1 MGGEGDERATADDQ
15 SAQSEEEG
23 LEPTKEW
30 EKDLVDE
37 IIAQEF
43 ASADLELHWLD
54 EDEANTAKED
64 ATLEA
69 RVKLGALTLNE
80 MRGHLGLDPYANPAA
95 DKPMVLTKVGFVP
108 IEADVL
114 ANEPI

>member
-1 MGGEGDERATADDQ
+1 M
-15 SAQSEEEG
+15 
-23 LEPTKEW
+23 
-30 EKDLVDE
+30 
-37 IIAQEF
+37 
-43 ASADLELHWLD
+43 LELHWLD

-80 MRGHLGLDPYANPAA
+80 MRRHLGLDPYVNPAA

-108 IEADVL
+108 IEANVL
-114 ANEPI
+114 ANEPK